1 MINKQVE
8 LTLSGQ
14 KIQLWFNTFSKY
26 ELMGMYQADNEIEFA
41 EKMSDRAKE
50 NALLLLMDIVK
61 AGIKGASLAKG
72 ETTPEIYNNINM
84 VFAEMPMEDTL
95 TIWTTVFKSFN
106 EHMGMNVKEDK
117 KKEAPTAKNQNPQ
130 PVTKMS

>member
-14 KIQLWFNTFSKY
+14 KVQLWFNTFSKY
-26 ELMGMYQADNEIEFA
+26 ELMGMYKADNEVDFA
-41 EKMSDRAKE
+41 EKMSIRAKE

-72 ETTPEIYNNINM
+72 ETTPIIYDNINM
-84 VFAEMPMEDTL
+84 VFAEMAMEDTL
-95 TIWTTVFKSFN
+95 KIWTTVFKSFN
-106 EHMGMNVKEDK
+106 EHMGMNLKEDK
-117 KKEAPTAKNQNPQ
+117 KKESPIVGQQKPQ